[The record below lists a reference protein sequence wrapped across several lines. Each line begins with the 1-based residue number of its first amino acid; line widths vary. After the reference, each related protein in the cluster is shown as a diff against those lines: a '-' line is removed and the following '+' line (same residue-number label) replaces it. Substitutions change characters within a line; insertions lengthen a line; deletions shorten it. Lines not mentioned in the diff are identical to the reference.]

1 MQKEFKITG
10 TLIKNYFH
18 CKRQALLYYYGI
30 NFYSE
35 ITRLGK
41 LKHIEHGS
49 DEIVLGEIKLDKI
62 NNKEVIE
69 FKKTSSNLEGTK
81 NQLLFY
87 LYKLKEKGISR
98 IGKLKDLTYKDEY
111 KLELDDNNLEKI
123 KNTLK
128 KIKQF
133 IENTKTIPERKK
145 YKKECKQCS
154 FFDYCW
160 V

>member
-1 MQKEFKITG
+1 MQRQFKFTG

-35 ITRLGK
+35 LTRLGK
-41 LKHIEHGS
+41 LKHIEQGS

-62 NNKEVIE
+62 NDKEVIE
-69 FKKTSSNLEGTK
+69 FKKTSSNIEGTK

-87 LYKLKEKGISR
+87 LYKLKEKGINR
-98 IGKLKDLTYKDEY
+98 IGRLKDLTYKDEHQ
-111 KLELDDNNLEKI
+111 LELDEEKI

-128 KIKQF
+128 EIKEF
-133 IENTKTIPERKK
+133 IENTDKAPERKK
-145 YKKECKQCS
+145 YKRECKQCS